1 MPSHNKPPAG
11 YRPIPNSR
19 AGGYV
24 KGEGRD
30 ARYWYPDRRAATQA
44 AADIVGRVTLHAKR
58 AHAAGLRADSTGD
71 PKHSETWAAMQNQ
84 AARAYQEELP
94 GHVAEI
100 ERHLKA
106 EQASL
111 GRGRGGGRVRAASE
125 LPNRKAMQQELI
137 AAHQAEGTATPIGR
151 ERPGQYTV
159 PYVATPHAMGTTP
172 LDVSSANDAQLLLA
186 YAGTAVRHTKH
197 AARLSAAIY
206 GDSPMSKSAPSP
218 PPGYTPIPE
227 SASGGYHRRT
237 AKGWVHW
244 YPSREAA
251 RTAFRDHDHKAG
263 KMLEAA
269 ARVRDIDADAAD
281 ALAKEGRRH
290 HRLSEA
296 AQRAAFDPDYEA
308 PIEVGGHMVTP
319 DSPAHEHAREA
330 AHTRQGADEMRRAAP
345 RFVHPEGRRE
355 AEREAG
361 QYEARHTAA
370 LHRLQRAEGYYGE
383 VGADH
388 RADPD
393 PEHTALLR
401 GRARL
406 NRRLGEIVASA
417 RSNGDRSTEARLEA
431 VRGYLPEG
439 RPGGGPNS
447 PSSTPPRDLRKALAV
462 LARAAGP
469 QLV

>member
-19 AGGYV
+19 TGGYV

-44 AADIVGRVTLHAKR
+44 AADIVGRVTLHAKH
-58 AHAAGLRADSTGD
+58 AHAAGWLADSTGD
-71 PKHSETWAAMQNQ
+71 PKHSATWAAMQNQ

-94 GHVAEI
+94 GHLDEI

-159 PYVATPHAMGTTP
+159 PYVATPHAMGTTA

-206 GDSPMSKSAPSP
+206 GDSPMSKSAPKP

-237 AKGWVHW
+237 SKGWVHW
-244 YPSREAA
+244 YPSRAAAQAAVTEHYRKAA
-251 RTAFRDHDHKAG
+251 RLRDMVREVDHVSPDLG
-263 KMLEAA
+263 KFLSYEEDRHQRLGDLASHA
-269 ARVRDIDADAAD
+269 ARNFGDD
-281 ALAKEGRRH
+281 L
-290 HRLSEA
+290 
-296 AQRAAFDPDYEA
+296 
-308 PIEVGGHMVTP
+308 PIESNGHMVREG
-319 DSPAHEHAREA
+319 SEAHENIKLAAHCLRMADGAKAVAPKMADAKARAEVERDGADYHAR
-330 AHTRQGADEMRRAAP
+330 G
-345 RFVHPEGRRE
+345 
-355 AEREAG
+355 
-361 QYEARHTAA
+361 TAA
-370 LHRLQRAEGYYGE
+370 LDAARSSKDYLGE
-383 VGADH
+383 VGDEHA
-388 RADPD
+388 ADPD
-393 PEHTALLR
+393 PQHTHLLR
-401 GRARL
+401 GRELVREHVGNMA
-406 NRRLGEIVASA
+406 ASA
-417 RSNGDRSTEARLEA
+417 RAGGDHDAAARLE
-431 VRGYLPEG
+431 VVGRYLSDPDF
-439 RPGGGPNS
+439 
-447 PSSTPPRDLRKALAV
+447 RDRLSDHSFATTYKLGKALVV
-462 LARAAGP
+462 LAKATRP

>member
-19 AGGYV
+19 TGGYV

-30 ARYWYPDRRAATQA
+30 ARYWYPDRRAATRA

-206 GDSPMSKSAPSP
+206 GDSPMSKSAPKP

-237 AKGWVHW
+237 SKGWVHW
-244 YPSREAA
+244 YPSKNAAKATFDEHHRKAESLNEMALQMHDLAPDLGAFLTHEA
-251 RTAFRDHDHKAG
+251 RRH
-263 KMLEAA
+263 E
-269 ARVRDIDADAAD
+269 RIR
-281 ALAKEGRRH
+281 ALAGQV
-290 HRLSEA
+290 A
-296 AQRAAFDPDYEA
+296 RAKNYEA
-308 PIEVGGHMVTP
+308 PIEVGGHMVTEGSEAHRHVQSAI
-319 DSPAHEHAREA
+319 DSSLRAR
-330 AHTRQGADEMRRAAP
+330 GARMASHRVSYDAR
-345 RFVHPEGRRE
+345 
-355 AEREAG
+355 AERDLGGDADRHDEAVN
-361 QYEARHTAA
+361 RA
-370 LHRLQRAEGYYGE
+370 LTLAEGAEGYHGE
-383 VGADH
+383 VGAEH
-388 RADPD
+388 AADPD
-393 PEHTALLR
+393 PQHTHLLR
-401 GRARL
+401 GRELVREHIGNMA
-406 NRRLGEIVASA
+406 ASA
-417 RSNGDRSTEARLEA
+417 RAGGNHDAAARLE
-431 VRGYLPEG
+431 VVGRYLSDPDF
-439 RPGGGPNS
+439 
-447 PSSTPPRDLRKALAV
+447 RDKLSDHNFATTYKLGKALVV
-462 LARAAGP
+462 LARSAR
-469 QLV
+469 L